1 VAWQTLTS
9 AAPFNAL
16 PTAPD
21 LERVIILMTDGD
33 NTQNRWTSS
42 QTSIDAR
49 TQRVCDNIKADNI
62 KLYTVRMIAGN
73 ATLLQAAQAIRA
85 CISTCST
92 RRSSTLSSAPSHRT
106 SPIFASRDKQAP
118 SRPHRAG
125 VLAAPAFS
133 FRAGG
138 AAEARLTIR

>member
-9 AAPFNAL
+9 AAPFNPL

-49 TQRVCDNIKADNI
+49 TQRVCDNI
-62 KLYTVRMIAGN
+62 
-73 ATLLQAAQAIRA
+73 
-85 CISTCST
+85 
-92 RRSSTLSSAPSHRT
+92 
-106 SPIFASRDKQAP
+106 
-118 SRPHRAG
+118 
-125 VLAAPAFS
+125 
-133 FRAGG
+133 
-138 AAEARLTIR
+138 